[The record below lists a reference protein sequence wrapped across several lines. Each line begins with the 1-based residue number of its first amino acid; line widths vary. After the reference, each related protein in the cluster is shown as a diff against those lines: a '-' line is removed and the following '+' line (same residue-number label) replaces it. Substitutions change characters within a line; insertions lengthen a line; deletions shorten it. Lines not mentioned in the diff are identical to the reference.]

1 MRNVERGQLGG
12 SVLNIKD
19 KSRKEK
25 GNLNGERRRL
35 VKVGKIAR
43 ALEKA
48 SIGFSFSGAHETSA
62 RYRRGDGAESARNQS
77 VSWEHGGPAR

>member
-43 ALEKA
+43 A
-48 SIGFSFSGAHETSA
+48 
-62 RYRRGDGAESARNQS
+62 
-77 VSWEHGGPAR
+77 